1 MGNPLEEE
9 LSEADD
15 YNNRVVRSA
24 SKLFPLTRFI
34 INMVTK
40 IDVNSQ
46 NEPTYF
52 SLKGVSRTSEAGRT
66 PCHSRRPGGGAGKPQ
81 FKYQF
86 LPPAE
91 LLGIAS
97 IACKFLPGVGQGH
110 ITFIH
115 RNKTLTVTGS

>member
-46 NEPTYF
+46 NEPIYF
-52 SLKGVSRTSEAGRT
+52 SLLRVLAELQKLDGLPVIRGDQEEEQASHSLNISFYLLLNSLALQVLHASFCKGVGR
-66 PCHSRRPGGGAGKPQ
+66 
-81 FKYQF
+81 
-86 LPPAE
+86 
-91 LLGIAS
+91 
-97 IACKFLPGVGQGH
+97 GH

-115 RNKTLTVTGS
+115 RNRC